1 MNQQQPPNQYQYESF
16 NPQQNFQQYPYPPA
30 PAKTNTKSIV
40 ALIFGILSILI
51 PYIGFIPG
59 IVAIIVSSLS
69 FKDFKQKGEQG
80 RGLSIAGLVC
90 GIIGTVIWGLVTLIV
105 VIALI
110 AFTNSGEFNYNNYYS
125 NF

>member
-1 MNQQQPPNQYQYESF
+1 MNQQPPNQYQYDSY
-16 NPQQNFQQYPYPPA
+16 NPQQNFGQQYPYPPA
-30 PAKTNTKSIV
+30 PPKTSTKSIV

-59 IVAIIVSSLS
+59 IVAIIVASLS

-90 GIIGTVIWGLVTLIV
+90 GIIGTVIWGLVTLLV
-105 VIALI
+105 VIGLLMYVNGGDN
-110 AFTNSGEFNYNNYYS
+110 FYNNYYT